1 MSSYPPN
8 ETSLRFP
15 QSPSAARPFG
25 LFLMTLVLI
34 VDDVPAMA
42 EQYAYDLK
50 RLRGYETLIA
60 QSGRTALESL
70 TRDSVDCVI
79 LDLEMPGMDGFEVLR
94 SVERLGLRVPVIVY
108 TGTGDYDRCAQAIRL
123 GAYSFIDKAESM
135 ERVAQE
141 VENAME
147 RRRLTT
153 EVTLLRRGFGLESPL
168 VGTSPALAKLKE
180 AVVRV
185 APVPSPVLIVGE
197 SGTGKELVARELHR
211 LGPSPKGPFIAL
223 NSAALPHELVESE
236 LFGHER
242 GAFTGASATRKGAF
256 EAASGGT
263 LFLDEIGDLPP
274 AAQAKLLRVLEER
287 KVTRIGA
294 NKTIAVDTRVVAATH
309 RDLEKELAEGRFR
322 EDLFYRLNVHV
333 LRVPPL
339 RDRLS
344 DVPALVEHLVA
355 TTCERFGV
363 KQKTVAP
370 DAVEAL
376 MSYDWR
382 RNNIRELRN
391 VIERMLIASDGNEL
405 TKAAVP
411 AEILRTTHD
420 ARRTFSDARRTFS
433 DARRTFE
440 EQKQEAER
448 QIVIQALERN
458 EWHVTKTAKELG
470 LADHASLLKIMRRL
484 GVQRDAS

>member
-1 MSSYPPN
+1 
-8 ETSLRFP
+8 
-15 QSPSAARPFG
+15 
-25 LFLMTLVLI
+25 
-34 VDDVPAMA
+34 
-42 EQYAYDLK
+42 
-50 RLRGYETLIA
+50 
-60 QSGRTALESL
+60 
-70 TRDSVDCVI
+70 
-79 LDLEMPGMDGFEVLR
+79 MDGFEVLR

-242 GAFTGASATRKGAF
+242 GAFTGATATRKGAF

-309 RDLEKELAEGRFR
+309 RDLEKEVAEGRFR

>member
-1 MSSYPPN
+1 
-8 ETSLRFP
+8 
-15 QSPSAARPFG
+15 
-25 LFLMTLVLI
+25 MTLVLI
-34 VDDVPAMA
+34 VDDVPALA

-50 RLRGYETLIA
+50 RLRGYETLVA
-60 QSGRTALESL
+60 KSGRAALESL
-70 TRDSVDCVI
+70 TRDEVDCLI

-94 SVERLGLRVPVIVY
+94 SIERLGLRVPVIVY
-108 TGTGDYDRCAQAIRL
+108 TGTGDYDRCTQAIRL
-123 GAYSFIDKAESM
+123 GAYSFIDKAEPM

-141 VENAME
+141 VENAIA
-147 RRRLTT
+147 RRRLT
-153 EVTLLRRGFGLESPL
+153 EQVIVLRRGFGLESPL
-168 VGTSPALAKLKE
+168 VGTSAVLKKLKE
-180 AVVRV
+180 AIVRV
-185 APVPSPVLIVGE
+185 APVPSPVLVVGE

-211 LGPSPKGPFIAL
+211 LGANPKGPFVAI

-242 GAFTGASATRKGAF
+242 GAFTGANATRKGAF

-287 KVTRIGA
+287 KITRLGA
-294 NKTIAVDTRVVAATH
+294 SKTIEVDARAVAATH
-309 RDLEKELAEGRFR
+309 RDLEKEVGEGRFR

-355 TTCERFGV
+355 ATSERFGMRP
-363 KQKTVAP
+363 KTIAP

-391 VIERMLIASDGNEL
+391 VIERMIIATDGEAL
-405 TKAAVP
+405 TRDAVP
-411 AEILRTTHD
+411 PEIRDKKHAVPRTTH
-420 ARRTFSDARRTFS
+420 

-458 EWHVTKTAKELG
+458 DWHVTKTAKELG
-470 LADHASLLKIMRRL
+470 LADHASLLKVMRRL

>member
-1 MSSYPPN
+1 
-8 ETSLRFP
+8 
-15 QSPSAARPFG
+15 
-25 LFLMTLVLI
+25 MTLVLI

>member
-1 MSSYPPN
+1 
-8 ETSLRFP
+8 
-15 QSPSAARPFG
+15 
-25 LFLMTLVLI
+25 MTLVLI

-60 QSGRTALESL
+60 KSGRTALESL

-94 SVERLGLRVPVIVY
+94 AVERLGLRVPIIVY
-108 TGTGDYDRCAQAIRL
+108 TGTGDYDRCAEAIRL
-123 GAYSFIDKAESM
+123 GAYSFIDKAEPM

-141 VENAME
+141 VENALE
-147 RRRLTT
+147 RRRLT
-153 EVTLLRRGFGLESPL
+153 EQVTLLRRDFGLESPL

-180 AVVRV
+180 AIVRV
-185 APVPSPVLIVGE
+185 APVPSPVLVVGE

-211 LGPSPKGPFIAL
+211 LGLHPKGPFVAL
-223 NSAALPHELVESE
+223 NSAALPHEL
-236 LFGHER
+236 
-242 GAFTGASATRKGAF
+242 
-256 EAASGGT
+256 
-263 LFLDEIGDLPP
+263 
-274 AAQAKLLRVLEER
+274 EER
-287 KVTRIGA
+287 NVTRIGA

-309 RDLEKELAEGRFR
+309 RDLEKEVSEKRFR

-339 RDRLS
+339 RERLS
-344 DVPALVEHLVA
+344 DVPALIEYLVA
-355 TTCERFGV
+355 ATCERFGM
-363 KQKTVAP
+363 KRKTVAP

-376 MSYDWR
+376 MAYDWR

-391 VIERMLIASDGNEL
+391 VVERMLIASDGDEL
-405 TKAAVP
+405 TKATVP
-411 AEILRTTHD
+411 AEIRDSKHAAPRTMHD
-420 ARRTFSDARRTFS
+420 G
-433 DARRTFE
+433 RRTFE

-448 QIVIQALERN
+448 QIIVQALERN

-484 GVQRDAS
+484 GVQRDT

>member
-1 MSSYPPN
+1 
-8 ETSLRFP
+8 
-15 QSPSAARPFG
+15 
-25 LFLMTLVLI
+25 MTLVLI
-34 VDDVPAMA
+34 VDDVPTMA

-50 RLRGYETLIA
+50 RLRGHETLVA
-60 QSGRTALESL
+60 KSGRAALESL
-70 TRDSVDCVI
+70 TRDAVDCVI

-94 SVERLGLRVPVIVY
+94 SMERLGLRVPVIVY

-123 GAYSFIDKAESM
+123 GAYSFIDKAEPM

-141 VENAME
+141 VENAIE
-147 RRRLTT
+147 RSRLT
-153 EVTLLRRGFGLESPL
+153 EQVTLLRRGFGLESPL
-168 VGTSPALAKLKE
+168 VGTSASLKRLKE
-180 AVVRV
+180 ALVRV
-185 APVPSPVLIVGE
+185 APVPSPVLVVGE

-211 LGPSPKGPFIAL
+211 LGANPKGPFVAI
-223 NSAALPHELVESE
+223 NSAALPQELVESE

-242 GAFTGASATRKGAF
+242 GAFTGANAARKGAF

-287 KVTRIGA
+287 KVTRLGA
-294 NKTIAVDTRVVAATH
+294 SKTIEVNARVVAATH
-309 RDLEKELAEGRFR
+309 RDLEKEVSEGRFR

-355 TTCERFGV
+355 ATCDRFGMRL
-363 KQKTVAP
+363 KKLSP
-370 DAVEAL
+370 DAVSAL
-376 MSYDWR
+376 MGYDWR

-391 VIERMLIASDGNEL
+391 VIERMIIAADGEAL
-405 TKAAVP
+405 TRDAVP
-411 AEILRTTHD
+411 PEIRDTRGAVPRTAHS
-420 ARRTFSDARRTFS
+420 AL
-433 DARRTFE
+433 RTFE

-448 QIVIQALERN
+448 QIVIAALERN

-470 LADHASLLKIMRRL
+470 LSDHASLLKVMRRL
-484 GVQRDAS
+484 GVQRDTKDDS

>member
-1 MSSYPPN
+1 
-8 ETSLRFP
+8 
-15 QSPSAARPFG
+15 
-25 LFLMTLVLI
+25 MTLVLI

-60 QSGRTALESL
+60 KSGRTALESL

-94 SVERLGLRVPVIVY
+94 SVERLGLRVPIIVY
-108 TGTGDYDRCAQAIRL
+108 TGTGDYDRCIQAIRL
-123 GAYSFIDKAESM
+123 GAYSFIDKAEPM

-141 VENAME
+141 VENAID
-147 RRRLTT
+147 RRRLAA
-153 EVTLLRRGFGLESPL
+153 EVTLLRHGFGLETPL
-168 VGTSPALAKLKE
+168 VGTSPALNRLKQGI
-180 AVVRV
+180 VRV
-185 APVPSPVLIVGE
+185 APVPSSVLIVGE

-211 LGPSPKGPFIAL
+211 LGANPKGPFVAL

-242 GAFTGASATRKGAF
+242 GAFTGANATRKGAF

-287 KVTRIGA
+287 QVTRLGA
-294 NKTIAVDTRVVAATH
+294 SKAIDVSTRVVAATH
-309 RDLEKELAEGRFR
+309 RDLEKEVAEGRFR

-339 RDRLS
+339 CDRLS

-355 TTCERFGV
+355 ATCERFGM
-363 KQKTVAP
+363 KPKKVAP
-370 DAVEAL
+370 GATEAL
-376 MSYDWR
+376 MAYDWR

-391 VIERMLIASDGNEL
+391 VIERMIIATDSEEL
-405 TKAAVP
+405 SSANVP
-411 AEILRTTHD
+411 AEIRASRTPHAT
-420 ARRTFSDARRTFS
+420 RRTSSDGPRS
-433 DARRTFE
+433 FE

-470 LADHASLLKIMRRL
+470 LSDHASLLKIMRRL
-484 GVQRDAS
+484 GVQRDTPSSS